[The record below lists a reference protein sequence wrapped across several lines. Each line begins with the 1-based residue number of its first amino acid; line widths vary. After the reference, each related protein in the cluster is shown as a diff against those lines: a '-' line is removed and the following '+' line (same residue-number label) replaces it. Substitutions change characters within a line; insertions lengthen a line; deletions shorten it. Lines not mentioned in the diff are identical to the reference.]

1 MGGVE
6 RFVENAINLYEQ
18 EYDFIALQ
26 AAYLMLWTAIERLL
40 RIEILCGK
48 RDGQVETLIEQS
60 IAHDEAITKVLKKSE
75 HPPHSDRYFGLM
87 TLATNA
93 LLTLKILSKALNT
106 CVKFVTTSFIG
117 GKLAW

>member
-1 MGGVE
+1 M
-6 RFVENAINLYEQ
+6 
-18 EYDFIALQ
+18 
-26 AAYLMLWTAIERLL
+26 MLWTAIDVF

-75 HPPHSDRYFGLM
+75 HLPHSDRYFGLM

-117 GKLAW
+117 ESWHGRWSDDLGHAVI